1 MAYTNTNIW
10 RCGLKINSHHALS
23 QVVAVADK
31 VAKVL
36 SSNFCVAL
44 ELARFF
50 SLELKLFDV
59 SLKANADVV
68 RWTLER
74 AADLGANAQ
83 RVCMRVVDGCQ
94 LSRQLCTKSMG
105 QGLRH

>member
-1 MAYTNTNIW
+1 MAYTNANVR
-10 RCGLKINSHHALS
+10 RCGLKIDPQHALS

-36 SSNFCVAL
+36 SSNFCFAS
-44 ELARFF
+44 EFARLF

-68 RWTLER
+68 GWTLER
-74 AADLGANAQ
+74 TADLGADA
-83 RVCMRVVDGCQ
+83 
-94 LSRQLCTKSMG
+94 
-105 QGLRH
+105 